1 LAGNT
6 YAPTVGAETK
16 TVVTA
21 LQRIANEFSHR
32 ERKVPMSAPVF
43 KSNAMARFSAVKYD
57 RFAED

>member
-1 LAGNT
+1 
-6 YAPTVGAETK
+6 
-16 TVVTA
+16 VVTA

-43 KSNAMARFSAVKYD
+43 KSNATARFRAIKYD